1 MVMMRLAWNL
11 LEDVGYIDGWGAFEA
26 KWRLMGTSKT
36 RFQATKREGI
46 YHRLTLTEESAA
58 IEGQGL

>member
-26 KWRLMGTSKT
+26 KWRLMGTSKPDS
-36 RFQATKREGI
+36 RQQRGKVYIIA
-46 YHRLTLTEESAA
+46 
-58 IEGQGL
+58 